1 MPVKTRSARR
11 RDPRAARSAALARA
25 EGDPSKRAQIL
36 AEAAKLFRHRG
47 YAATTLR
54 QIADAA
60 DLKAG
65 SIYYHF
71 SSKEEILG
79 EVMDT
84 GIRMVAAAVREK
96 VDTLPKRASSRDR
109 IAAAIEGHLHGLLH
123 HGDFTSANIRV
134 YGQLPQSAKDRH
146 RIVRREYADYW
157 DRLFADAQR
166 SAALRPD
173 VTVSVMRLFV
183 LGSLNW
189 TVEWYNPQ
197 RGSFESF
204 ARHISGLVFGGIL
217 QRGKQARPAPG
228 SGPRAAAVR
237 R

>member
-1 MPVKTRSARR
+1 MKTRSTKGPGAKAANRAVAAPAQADASSRARILAV
-11 RDPRAARSAALARA
+11 AAR
-25 EGDPSKRAQIL
+25 
-36 AEAAKLFRHRG
+36 LFRHRG
-47 YAATTLR
+47 HAATTLR

-60 DLKAG
+60 GLKAG

-71 SSKEEILG
+71 LSKEEILI

-96 VDTLPKRASSRDR
+96 VDALAKSASSRDR
-109 IAAAIEGHLHGLLH
+109 IAAAIEGHLHGLLQY
-123 HGDFTSANIRV
+123 GDFTSANIRL
-134 YGQLPQSAKDRH
+134 YAQIPQSAKDRH

-166 SAALRPD
+166 SGDLRAD

-189 TVEWYNPQ
+189 TLEWYNPQ
-197 RGSFESF
+197 RGSFALF
-204 ARHISGLVFGGIL
+204 ARHMSGLVFDGIL
-217 QRGKQARPAPG
+217 RHGGEIRPSPGKRRRLPG
-228 SGPRAAAVR
+228 PV
-237 R
+237 